1 MREPDDDHALMR
13 SSAVRIPAPV
23 RHQRIMDVFNADGFV
38 SVTDVARDIGVSPM
52 TIRRDLAILG
62 RDGLL
67 TRTYGGAVAAQDSD
81 RTGHGDGPL
90 FDQRMAE
97 NAVAKKAI
105 AKAASALIQSR
116 ESVGL
121 DVGTTLLALAAEIAG
136 RPDLRFFT
144 NNVRAALELAGAGS
158 PVYVLG
164 GEVRTPEFS
173 VVGTSAVAQLTAL
186 YLDRVFIGVSGI
198 SDLGI
203 FDFSPEDAEVKRS
216 FIDVADCVVVLCDA
230 SKFQRRAVARIATLD
245 AIDILV
251 TDQPPRPPLAAA
263 LATAN
268 VRVIVADR

>member
-13 SSAVRIPAPV
+13 SSAVRIPAPF
-23 RHQRIMDVFNADGFV
+23 RHQRIMDIFNADGFV

-67 TRTYGGAVAAQDSD
+67 TRTYGGAVAARDSD

-105 AKAASALIQSR
+105 AKAASTLIQSR

-173 VVGTSAVAQLTAL
+173 VVGTSAVAQLKAL